1 MTSCH
6 PCRDRKVH
14 TVLSKNRP
22 SLFDP
27 EYGLLGFVWPSP
39 GVGFFGFPYDHA
51 LGLGL
56 AYFNLLDLIPIHYFL
71 IYSLTYLIFFCPSIC
86 LLICSLFTNVFCFFW
101 KFTENNKKE
110 KFHTSPTRRLI
121 SYFDINKTIFV
132 FMVFLLHSCMCYI
145 SCLSM
150 CNMKLK

>member
-86 LLICSLFTNVFCFFW
+86 LLICSLFINIFCIFW
-101 KFTENNKKE
+101 EFTENSKKRE
-110 KFHTSPTRRLI
+110 KFHTSPPCRLI
-121 SYFDINKTIFV
+121 SHFGMNKAIFV
-132 FMVFLLHSCMCYI
+132 FTFFFT
-145 SCLSM
+145 SM
-150 CNMKLK
+150 HVLKLCVLNICDMF